1 MNSSNLYAIK
11 IKKILS
17 VHYYELA
24 LNYQYEGESHN
35 FWEIVYVDKGN
46 VRITSE
52 KDTFY
57 LKEGEMY
64 FHQPNEFHSIGGD
77 NKTAS
82 NVFILSF
89 ACNSK
94 NMDFFKKRKIQ
105 IFPDY
110 NYYINKIINI
120 SKETYK
126 MSISQDSQNVELRE
140 DYRYGG
146 PQLIRSFLE
155 LMFIMILRNH
165 NATVKNSDF
174 SYIHVADSN
183 YVYNTIKLLE
193 ENIYG
198 KITVEEI
205 CKKLNLSRVYIS
217 RIFKEKTGTT
227 INEYYRHLKINEAK
241 KLLSTH
247 IYSVSQVSD
256 MLCFNTPRYFSKVFK
271 SIAGILPKE
280 YINI

>member
-1 MNSSNLYAIK
+1 MSSSNLYAIK
-11 IKKILS
+11 IKKVLS

-24 LNYQYEGESHN
+24 LNYQYEGESQN
-35 FWEIVYVDKGN
+35 FWEIIYVDRGN

-89 ACNSK
+89 SCNSK
-94 NMDFFKKRKIQ
+94 SMDFFKKKKIQ
-105 IFPDY
+105 IFPNF

-126 MSISQDSQNVELRE
+126 MSINQDNQNIELRK

-146 PQLIRSFLE
+146 PQLLRSFLE

-165 NATVKNSDF
+165 NAMEKNSTF

-198 KITVEEI
+198 KITVDKI
-205 CKKLNLSRVYIS
+205 CKKLNLSRVYLS
-217 RIFKEKTGTT
+217 KIFKEKTSTT

-247 IYSVSQVSD
+247 MYSVSQVSD
-256 MLCFNTPRYFSKVFK
+256 MLCFNTPRYFSSVFK
-271 SIAGILPKE
+271 EITGMLPKE